1 MLKTLSIYGRA
12 VASGFSSGFVP
23 IPASTTTPHTSA
35 PTISASSTLSSSSTY
50 TVLFTTTTY
59 ISVPSGQ
66 KPYTSTITGA
76 FGLTVDVGFTGTVPQ
91 TSSTTSNS
99 QPTFTTPAGLST
111 GAKIGIGV
119 TIPLVVLIA
128 IGILAFCLLKRRK
141 KRNTPT
147 GDQPPELPEETSSR
161 RELES
166 GAFVKRKEDKNAIEA
181 ADGQIHELSQPQVA
195 GTDVH
200 ELKADSYAPVVSS
213 LPIHELAPPMPTP
226 RYELTDTG
234 ITTQTPPVPKSPPPA
249 VTRKPV
255 SPSPAPVGGYF
266 PPPWETP
273 EGEGSYSAA
282 HTGPPVPSTQ
292 ANEDQELREMEE
304 EMARIKEEK
313 DRLRRMQSLEA
324 REKELRKTIEARKRG
339 G

>member
-1 MLKTLSIYGRA
+1 MDIGY
-12 VASGFSSGFVP
+12 
-23 IPASTTTPHTSA
+23 
-35 PTISASSTLSSSSTY
+35 
-50 TVLFTTTTY
+50 
-59 ISVPSGQ
+59 
-66 KPYTSTITGA
+66 
-76 FGLTVDVGFTGTVPQ
+76 TGTVSR
-91 TSSTTSNS
+91 TSSTSSNS

-111 GAKIGIGV
+111 GAKIGIGI

-128 IGILAFCLLKRRK
+128 IGILAFCLLRRRKK
-141 KRNTPT
+141 KRNTPN

-166 GAFVKRKEDKNAIEA
+166 GAFVKRKEDKD
-181 ADGQIHELSQPQVA
+181 DGQIHELSQQQV
-195 GTDVH
+195 GEKNVH
-200 ELKADSYAPVVSS
+200 ELKADSYAPVVSPV
-213 LPIHELAPPMPTP
+213 PIHELAPQTPTP

-234 ITTQTPPVPKSPPPA
+234 ITSQTPPVPKSPPPG

-255 SPSPAPVGGYF
+255 NPSPAPVSGYF
-266 PPPWETP
+266 SPPWEIP
-273 EGEGSYSAA
+273 EGESSFSAA
-282 HTGPPVPSTQ
+282 YTGPPVSSTQ